1 MSALPPTSKER
12 STYICILFYLIVF
25 SLVILGTGVTF
36 FEVLSSQLIMPLK
49 AVIVNTGEKNSVH
62 CEVQKQEEKRIYQL
76 HSKKHVNKCSCAFF

>member
-1 MSALPPTSKER
+1 
-12 STYICILFYLIVF
+12 
-25 SLVILGTGVTF
+25 
-36 FEVLSSQLIMPLK
+36 MPLK